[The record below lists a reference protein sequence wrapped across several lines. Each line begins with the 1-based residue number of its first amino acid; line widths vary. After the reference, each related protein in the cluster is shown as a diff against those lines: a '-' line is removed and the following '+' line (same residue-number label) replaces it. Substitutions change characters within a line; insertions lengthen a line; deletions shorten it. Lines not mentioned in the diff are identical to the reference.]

1 MSAPVPT
8 EVVIFADA
16 AALRAWLTERHD
28 TETELWVGLYKK
40 GVPKQSVRYHEA
52 VEEALCFGWIDGIS
66 RRVDDEVVAQRF
78 TPRRR
83 TSSWSAVNIAKIAEL
98 TEAGR
103 MHPAGLAAF
112 ESRDRRKD
120 ASYSYEKAASSL
132 PPAFEEQLR
141 ADERV
146 WSFWQAQIPSYRRTV
161 THWVMSA
168 KRDETRQRRLATL
181 IEDCRN
187 DRLIKQMS
195 YGGAKPKPRPQT

>member
-1 MSAPVPT
+1 MPAPVPT
-8 EVVIFADA
+8 EVVLFADA
-16 AALRAWLTERHD
+16 AELRAWLTENHD
-28 TETELWVGLYKK
+28 TASELWVCLYKK
-40 GVPKQSVRYHEA
+40 GVPKQSVSYHEA

-66 RRVDDEVVAQRF
+66 RRVDDEMRAQRF

-83 TSSWSAVNIAKIAEL
+83 PSSWSAVNIAKVAEL

-112 ESRDRRKD
+112 EGRDRRKD
-120 ASYSYEKAASSL
+120 ASYSYERAASSL
-132 PPAFEEQLR
+132 PKEFEEEMK

-161 THWVMSA
+161 THWLMSA
-168 KRDETRQRRLATL
+168 KREETRRRRLATL

-187 DRLIKQMS
+187 DRLIKAA
-195 YGGAKPKPRPQT
+195 YGMKPKPRPQP